1 VLYIYG
7 NAYDIDADGTSMSDA
22 KNVKLRIS
30 AIKNPWAV
38 YSGLTWKVQTQRF

>member
-1 VLYIYG
+1 LYIYG
-7 NAYDIDADGTSMSDA
+7 NAFDIDGDGSSMADA

-38 YSGLTWKVQTQRF
+38 YSGYGWKVQTQRF

>member
-1 VLYIYG
+1 LYIYG
-7 NAYDIDADGTSMSDA
+7 NAYDIDGDGTSMADA

-38 YSGLTWKVQTQRF
+38 YSGYSFLIQTQRF